1 MKDRDLY
8 IHKQRVVELRTYKSI
23 GDELGI
29 TRQRVE
35 QIVETVSRYIRWK
48 QEIECLDKPTKMCH
62 LVLPRRVRNCLRN
75 EGLYDLTFEEFIE
88 RAEAP
93 VFGWSVPKKKID
105 NIPNLGAGSIAL
117 LKQRL
122 SEQGYD
128 TE

>member
-8 IHKQRVVELRTYKSI
+8 IHEQRVVELRTYKSI

-29 TRQRVE
+29 TRQRVR
-35 QIVETVSRYIRWK
+35 QIVETVSRHIRWQ

-75 EGLYDLTFEEFIE
+75 EGLYDLTFEEFIK

-93 VFGWSVPKKKID
+93 VLGWSVPKKKID
-105 NIPNLGAGSIAL
+105 NIPNLGAGGIAL